1 MARIKKGRPL
11 SGVLILDKPQG
22 MTSNRA
28 LQKVRHLYQ
37 AQKGGH
43 TGSLDPLATGVLPLC
58 LGDATKFSA
67 FLLDADKTYIATAR
81 LGEITATSDSEGEV
95 LERRPV
101 PALSVAE
108 LEAVLD
114 RFRGPIKQVPTM
126 YSALKFEGRPLYEYA
141 RRGIEVARKARDV
154 TIKQLWLDEF
164 SGATL
169 RITVQCT
176 KGTYIRTL
184 VEDIGL
190 ALGCG
195 AHVTQLRRT
204 EAGHFTLAQSYALD
218 DLLQRGDSAHG
229 MADLDGLLLP
239 IDSLVPQFP
248 ELTLEGE
255 NLESIFNG
263 QAVRIPPAEIQGLGL
278 GSWVK
283 VYNSGHT
290 LPGLIDASLFCFA
303 PGRFFVGLGEMVA
316 APDGAGLMLQP
327 RRLIRM
333 PEAEMAAQEREG
345 DTTES
350 TDTESHIRDE

>member
-1 MARIKKGRPL
+1 MARTKKGRPL

-37 AQKGGH
+37 AQKAGH

-67 FLLDADKTYIATAR
+67 FLLDADKSYVATAR

-101 PALSVAE
+101 PALSIAE
-108 LEAVLD
+108 LEAVLN

-141 RRGIEVARKARDV
+141 RRGIEVARKARDI
-154 TIKQLWLDEF
+154 TIRQLLLEEF
-164 SGATL
+164 SGTTL
-169 RITVQCT
+169 RISVACT
-176 KGTYIRTL
+176 KGAYIRTL

-190 ALGCG
+190 AIGCG

-204 EAGHFTLAQSYALD
+204 QAGHFSLAQAHTLD
-218 DLLQRGDSAHG
+218 SLLARGETEQGRAELE
-229 MADLDGLLLP
+229 ALLLP
-239 IDSLVPQFP
+239 IDSLLPHFP
-248 ELTLEGE
+248 ELMLEGE
-255 NLESIFNG
+255 KLESIFNG

-316 APDGAGLMLQP
+316 APDGAGLLLQP

-333 PEAEMAAQEREG
+333 PDAEAG
-345 DTTES
+345 ES
-350 TDTESHIRDE
+350 ATDSDPDMGS